1 MRGEDMAR
9 VIACGE
15 GFRSYHLRMLRIV
28 GGEYRSRLL
37 ETPRDETTRPMS
49 ARAKEA
55 ICNLLRGWFE
65 DARVLDLFAGV
76 GTMGLESI
84 SRGAARA
91 WMVERDRAV
100 LRIQERNIATLGC
113 ADRAIAIQGDALSA
127 HALASVTAPV
137 DLVFM
142 DPPYAIMEKD
152 GERHRVFSQL
162 RRVRELMGDR
172 GFVILRT
179 PLDPKVVDHTIAGF
193 DGPEVHRYGQ
203 EMYVLLYSPT
213 ARPTGNSPDSTD
225 PTG

>member
-1 MRGEDMAR
+1 MAPSAAACSVGEL
-9 VIACGE
+9 
-15 GFRSYHLRMLRIV
+15 RSLYHLGMLRIV

-65 DARVLDLFAGV
+65 GARVLDLFAGV

-84 SRGAARA
+84 SRGASRA
-91 WMVERDRAV
+91 WMVERDRAI

-113 ADRAIAIQGDALSA
+113 ADRAIAIQGDALTA
-127 HALASVTAPV
+127 HALESVTAPL

-142 DPPYAIMEKD
+142 DPPYAIMEKE

-162 RRVRELMGDR
+162 RRVRELMGER
-172 GFVILRT
+172 GFVILRS
-179 PLDPKVVDHTIAGF
+179 PLDPKVVDHSIAGL
-193 DGPEVHRYGQ
+193 DGPEIHRYGQ
-203 EMYVLLYSPT
+203 GMYVLLYSPT
-213 ARPTGNSPDSTD
+213 ARPATNSTPASD